1 MVRDWGWLLW
11 WCIPSPVLYVLCSGF
26 HGKVFCVFLF
36 TKIKQGSLSS
46 IYSPH
51 VMILLFE
58 QKCHLFFFV
67 PEDPQWQPPKPTG
80 LQRTG
85 DPSKGQIWGF
95 SSLYNLTIPFSGTQ
109 YCNIGWR
116 LNHSLDSSSSPS
128 ATSRVISKASNY
140 PWLNMWTCYHWYV
153 TLIQRR
159 IESYSFWFLVI
170 FFNF

>member
-1 MVRDWGWLLW
+1 MVK
-11 WCIPSPVLYVLCSGF
+11 F
-26 HGKVFCVFLF
+26 FCVFFYQNKEGVSFLNLF
-36 TKIKQGSLSS
+36 PTCNDTA
-46 IYSPH
+46 
-51 VMILLFE
+51 FE

-153 TLIQRR
+153 TLIQST
-159 IESYSFWFLVI
+159 IESYSFFLI
-170 FFNF
+170 FDHIYQLLTVTTFEKYLFLLK

>member
-1 MVRDWGWLLW
+1 
-11 WCIPSPVLYVLCSGF
+11 
-26 HGKVFCVFLF
+26 
-36 TKIKQGSLSS
+36 
-46 IYSPH
+46 
-51 VMILLFE
+51 MILLFE

-153 TLIQRR
+153 TLIQNQLNH
-159 IESYSFWFLVI
+159 ILSNFWSYFST
-170 FFNF
+170 FNFWKISIFEVATKWEWQHWLLLKCVFCSIKSLEKLVSIWSCYRIS